1 MADLV
6 HPNLTPVI
14 EGRLASYSE
23 DVGVLATIKE
33 ALEYNMS
40 LPVSTTII
48 GVDNVEQIEENVGIA
63 SEFSPLSPD
72 QMAAIEYKC
81 LPIVRQGLY
90 FRRWELG
97 V

>member
-1 MADLV
+1 MLSTWTPPPLSEQPERMATGKPGAL
-6 HPNLTPVI
+6 
-14 EGRLASYSE
+14 
-23 DVGVLATIKE
+23 TIKE
-33 ALEYNMS
+33 ALQYNMT

-63 SEFSPLSPD
+63 SNFSPLSED
-72 QMAAIEYKC
+72 EMAAIEYKC

-97 V
+97 A